1 MKLLTSDEIL
11 VFKGK
16 LQPDWIIFEDKKLQK
31 EFQFNDVI
39 DVIAF
44 VNKIDFIAEKENH
57 HPDISIRYR
66 SVVIEISTHSI
77 NRLSELD
84 FILASKID
92 QL

>member
-66 SVVIEISTHSI
+66 KVLVELTTHSI
-77 NRLSELD
+77 HGLSEKD
-84 FILASKID
+84 FNLAAKID
-92 QL
+92 NL